1 VTLTIRDA
9 ATSTKYRTTRTISD
23 RAKRGGKPVL
33 VTSSRRPVKREDL
46 REAIHNLTGKT
57 VSSYRIAAKIG
68 SGGMGIVY
76 RAKDL
81 RLQRHVALKF
91 TSGDNLTEET
101 LYESIR
107 REARAGSVLNHPN
120 VCTVYEIGEFQGLPF
135 IVMELLE
142 GQTLKQR
149 IQRALPLEWFLHIGI
164 QICEGLEALHS
175 RGIVH
180 RDIKPSNIF
189 ITAAGLV
196 KIFDF
201 SLAMRV
207 RANRETQGHH
217 KSQQRPCFDT
227 GSILGTPVYM
237 SPEHMAG
244 EPVDA
249 RTDLYSL
256 GVVFDEMQLALTRD
270 TPSPLAQLIESAL
283 EGDRQLRCQHASD
296 ICAGLKRIQR
306 DLHF

>member
-1 VTLTIRDA
+1 MTQTIGHPPKH
-9 ATSTKYRTTRTISD
+9 T
-23 RAKRGGKPVL
+23 GGPVL
-33 VTSSRRPVKREDL
+33 VTCNRRPERRDQTLV
-46 REAIHNLTGKT
+46 AIHNLTRNT
-57 VSSYRIAAKIG
+57 ISHYRITGKIG
-68 SGGMGIVY
+68 FGGMGVVY

-81 RLQRHVALKF
+81 SLQRYVALKF
-91 TSGDNLTEET
+91 ISGDNLTTET

-107 REARAGSVLNHPN
+107 REARTGSVLNHPN

-142 GQTLKQR
+142 GETLKER
-149 IQRALPLEWFLHIGI
+149 IRRPLTLEWFLHIAI

-189 ITAAGLV
+189 ITAADHV

-201 SLAMRV
+201 SLALNKRLKT
-207 RANRETQGHH
+207 RPKGPGRHKTQRRMWCD
-217 KSQQRPCFDT
+217 S

-244 EPVDA
+244 EPVDT

-256 GVVFDEMQLALTRD
+256 GIVFDEMQLALGRE

-283 EGDRQLRCQHASD
+283 EGNRELRCQHASD
-296 ICAGLKRIQR
+296 ICAGLKRILR
-306 DLHF
+306 DLRLGAIV